1 MMQGKLHFFGS
12 RSRQRGVS
20 LVEILVTLL
29 VLSVGLLGL
38 GALQIYSVQSAQVSA
53 QRTLALNLATKIAD
67 DWRANRA
74 GCTGAAP
81 ERLQDLPATWER
93 LFESSNPQ
101 AVVQLRNGEATVDCG
116 ANELLTV
123 TITWP
128 SGRFDD
134 EFDPTDTERLERVV
148 VVTRI

>member
-1 MMQGKLHFFGS
+1 MIKNTRFMGRQA
-12 RSRQRGVS
+12 SRQRGVT
-20 LVEILVTLL
+20 LIEILITLL

-38 GALQIYSVQSAQVSA
+38 AALQIYSVQSAQVSA

-81 ERLQDLPATWER
+81 VRLQDLPVTWNR
-93 LFESSNPQ
+93 LFESGNPQ
-101 AVVQLRNGEATVDCG
+101 AVVQLRAGDATVVCG
-116 ANELLTV
+116 ANEMLTV

-128 SGRFDD
+128 SGRFDED
-134 EFDPTDTERLERVV
+134 FDPTDTERLERVV
-148 VVTRI
+148 LVTRI

>member
-1 MMQGKLHFFGS
+1 MIYSETS
-12 RSRQRGVS
+12 RPLRMVFQRGVT
-20 LVEILVTLL
+20 LIEVLITLL

-38 GALQIYSVQSAQVSA
+38 AALQIYSVQSAQVSA
-53 QRTLALNLATKIAD
+53 QRTLALNLATKITD

-81 ERLQDLPATWER
+81 VRLQDLPETWDR
-93 LFESSNPQ
+93 LFDSGNEQ
-101 AVVQLRNGEATVDCG
+101 AVVQLRGGSATVVCG

-128 SGRFDD
+128 SGRFDE
-134 EFDPTDTERLERVV
+134 EFEAGDTDRFEEVV
-148 VVTRI
+148 LVTRI